1 MRQVLVGI
9 LWFAGALLALGMLLV
24 SFVAAF
30 PLSPF
35 LLGAILLVKFS
46 GNKRNK
52 EKIWAKAVTD
62 TFTPVTIALSFLC
75 LFLIVLN
82 LGGPTNVEAL
92 VSWEDRIVMDL
103 YKGLSWLNPSPWIY
117 LLLLI
122 LATGISYKMKTWK
135 VVSKL
140 SRHEA
145 WFSKLVAV
153 VTLIASFTFF
163 GEKAIVQPKMNDFE
177 HRLEVRYQNAKL
189 HKENSTL
196 NYVAAQTVTRALSR
210 MDRNLQSSFR
220 TYFQTMATLNLD
232 DNYDEGFGKS
242 LALTEEPALATLDLR
257 PVPPSELPADAS
269 KPAAEI
275 TAENPQEKIAAVQVE
290 EKAAKDAAAL
300 ETDGFV
306 GLKKIASEV
315 LGQGSDAAFRAASPY
330 LNHLVSLLAAQYAA
344 VLIPLI
350 DDMIEPYANKVVGAY
365 LDRVVDTVATK
376 VDWHAIPVGSEAF
389 VMGTANSAVA
399 ELANRNLQAAA
410 ASAKS
415 LWQEVEASQDPNTL
429 KKISAEASIVQ
440 KQADDA
446 VSVLHACAGAPGAHV
461 VDLAAQNATA
471 EATRLATAATAR
483 MANKAAVEAMAR
495 AAEKAA
501 TKSMVREG
509 AEALEHL

>member
-9 LWFAGALLALGMLLV
+9 LWFAGALLALAILLLG
-24 SFVAAF
+24 FVAAF

-35 LLGAILLVKFS
+35 LLGAILLVKYS
-46 GNKRNK
+46 ENKRNK
-52 EKIWAKAVTD
+52 EKIWAQALAD
-62 TFTPVTIALSFLC
+62 TFRPVTIALSFLC
-75 LFLIVLN
+75 LFLIVLT
-82 LGGPTNVEAL
+82 LGGPTNVETL

-103 YKGLSWLNPSPWIY
+103 HKGLSWLDPSPWIY

-122 LATGISYKMKTWK
+122 LATGISYKMTTWK

-140 SRHEA
+140 SRYKA
-145 WFSKLVAV
+145 WFGKLVSV
-153 VTLIASFTFF
+153 VTLIASFTFV
-163 GEKAIVQPKMNDFE
+163 GEKAIVQPKMNEFE

-220 TYFQTMATLNLD
+220 TYFQTMAKVNLD
-232 DNYDEGFGKS
+232 DNYDEDLGKS
-242 LALTEEPALATLDLR
+242 LALTEQPALATLDLR
-257 PVPPSELPADAS
+257 PVPPGELLADGS

-275 TAENPQEKIAAVQVE
+275 TAANPQERIVAVQVE
-290 EKAAKDAAAL
+290 EKAAKDAALL

-315 LGQGSDAAFRAASPY
+315 LGQGNDAAFRAASPY

-344 VLIPLI
+344 VFIPLV
-350 DDMIEPYANKVVGAY
+350 DDLIEPYSNKIVGAY
-365 LDRVVDTVATK
+365 LDKVVDTTATK
-376 VDWHAIPVGSEAF
+376 IAWHAIPAGSEAF

-399 ELANRNLQAAA
+399 KLANRNLQAAA
-410 ASAKS
+410 ASAES
-415 LWQEVEASQDPNTL
+415 LSHEVEASQDPNTL
-429 KKISAEASIVQ
+429 KDLSAQASIVQ

-446 VSVLHACAGAPGAHV
+446 VSVLHACAAAPGAQV

-483 MANKAAVEAMAR
+483 MANKAAADAMAR

-501 TKSMVREG
+501 TKGMVREG
-509 AEALEHL
+509 VEALEHL